1 MAAFVIGAIIMS
13 FTLTKDIGKFVLE
26 ERTEYTNSHIYHAI
40 SFYEALLKRVSNK
53 ELTEEEAQSQYSDYI
68 NAIRFD
74 SQGTGYFFLHTDGST
89 IEMVTHPI
97 KPALNGTVVTDVTD
111 ENGLKLFVALRD
123 AVVGKQDPQPVTYYW
138 SKVGQEGSFKKL
150 SYAAHLQE
158 WGMVVGTGIYID
170 EVNQTV
176 LDNVVRILLE
186 VGIII
191 LIIGGLLYLVFNSI
205 VQEVGG
211 EPSVLRRKCSQI
223 AAGHFD
229 YESPDNK
236 IGIDREITLLCNK
249 LGDSTSKITESTV
262 AVDESSSSIKS
273 IETSLI
279 ESSDETVIQVESAAT
294 AIDQMSSS
302 IKEINNSATQTAETM
317 ATTLEQAE
325 SGSQS
330 VTRSTDM
337 ISKVANVTVKLE
349 SDMDVLV
356 GEANDMFSIV
366 STIRG
371 IAEQTNLLALNAAI
385 EAARAGEQGR
395 GFAVVADEVRSLANR
410 SSESTE
416 EIQSMLNNLIAHVQ
430 TTSQAI
436 VESRELA
443 DEAKQISEGVN
454 DDIQSVQL
462 SVNSVNEMNANI
474 AAAVEEQSS
483 VANGISESIR
493 SIHEKAAHNLE
504 QASSLGSET
513 IRLNTQ
519 CQNLVEAVNSI
530 RAKS

>member
-1 MAAFVIGAIIMS
+1 
-13 FTLTKDIGKFVLE
+13 
-26 ERTEYTNSHIYHAI
+26 
-40 SFYEALLKRVSNK
+40 
-53 ELTEEEAQSQYSDYI
+53 
-68 NAIRFD
+68 
-74 SQGTGYFFLHTDGST
+74 
-89 IEMVTHPI
+89 
-97 KPALNGTVVTDVTD
+97 
-111 ENGLKLFVALRD
+111 
-123 AVVGKQDPQPVTYYW
+123 
-138 SKVGQEGSFKKL
+138 
-150 SYAAHLQE
+150 
-158 WGMVVGTGIYID
+158 
-170 EVNQTV
+170 
-176 LDNVVRILLE
+176 
-186 VGIII
+186 
-191 LIIGGLLYLVFNSI
+191 
-205 VQEVGG
+205 
-211 EPSVLRRKCSQI
+211 
-223 AAGHFD
+223 
-229 YESPDNK
+229 
-236 IGIDREITLLCNK
+236 
-249 LGDSTSKITESTV
+249 
-262 AVDESSSSIKS
+262 
-273 IETSLI
+273 
-279 ESSDETVIQVESAAT
+279 
-294 AIDQMSSS
+294 MSSS

-356 GEANDMFSIV
+356 SEANDMFSIV

-443 DEAKQISEGVN
+443 DEAKQISEAVN

-519 CQNLVEAVNSI
+519 CQNLVEAVSSI